1 MLWKSLRWNW
11 VNTWAIA
18 AFCLL
23 PFIGLASGN
32 SGDGKTGAPVSLT
45 QSHDDGVSIQTAS
58 FDDPLIASIAL
69 TPKTQALSDRAL
81 SVDYSAATS
90 VGSVS
95 MSSTTPSG

>member
-32 SGDGKTGAPVSLT
+32 FGHGKTVASVSVSYTHLDVYKRQEQHRLRKQCAEQNRTQPVVMRLT
-45 QSHDDGVSIQTAS
+45 GREGEIDRQAIGVHHRVNLAGQ
-58 FDDPLIASIAL
+58 
-69 TPKTQALSDRAL
+69 
-81 SVDYSAATS
+81 ATS
-90 VGSVS
+90 
-95 MSSTTPSG
+95 

>member
-32 SGDGKTGAPVSLT
+32 FGHGKTVASVSLT

-58 FDDPLIASIAL
+58 FDAPAM
-69 TPKTQALSDRAL
+69 TR
-81 SVDYSAATS
+81 
-90 VGSVS
+90 
-95 MSSTTPSG
+95 